1 LHHWHLHLECLILLL
16 WDLSSKRLEVLN
28 LLVSLA
34 LLSVK
39 HFIAFD
45 VAHVAHVAHISE
57 GKVVIEASLAGPVT
71 NSLLDLLGGSWGFR
85 CTARLLD
92 INFFRFGVF
101 RIFLKETFLFEFSSL
116 WGRHGQVSWHAFA
129 VIFGLRFF
137 ASVAFLSSLEVVVL
151 ALTAFPSS
159 VWELEVI
166 LLFVEE
172 CFSFL
177 DSFVGMEG
185 VEGWGEVSLVK
196 WLHTSSR
203 SSDLSKFINLGN
215 GWHLNLS
222 LNLLEWWEI
231 KLLRNLWEIFFSWLF
246 EALVGVAF
254 VLGADA

>member
-1 LHHWHLHLECLILLL
+1 M
-16 WDLSSKRLEVLN
+16 EVLN
-28 LLVSLA
+28 LLESLA

-45 VAHVAHVAHISE
+45 VAHVAHVAYISE
-57 GKVVIEASLAGPVT
+57 GKVVVEASLAGPVT
-71 NSLLDLLGGSWGFR
+71 NSLLDLLGGSWCFR
-85 CTARLLD
+85 CTARLLG
-92 INFFRFGVF
+92 INFFRFGIF

-129 VIFGLRFF
+129 VIFSLRFF
-137 ASVAFLSSLEVVVL
+137 ASMAFFSSLEVVVL
-151 ALTAFPSS
+151 ALAAFPSS
-159 VWELEVI
+159 VWELEVT

-185 VEGWGEVSLVK
+185 VEGWGEVSLMK
-196 WLHTSSR
+196 WLHASSR
-203 SSDLSKFINLGN
+203 SGDLSKFIDLSN

-231 KLLRNLWEIFFSWLF
+231 KLLRNLWEIFFSWLL

-254 VLGADA
+254 VLRADA

>member
-1 LHHWHLHLECLILLL
+1 M
-16 WDLSSKRLEVLN
+16 
-28 LLVSLA
+28 A

>member
-1 LHHWHLHLECLILLL
+1 
-16 WDLSSKRLEVLN
+16 LEVLN
-28 LLVSLA
+28 LLESLA

-57 GKVVIEASLAGPVT
+57 GKVVVEASLAGPVT
-71 NSLLDLLGGSWGFR
+71 NSLLDLLRGSWGFS
-85 CTARLLD
+85 CTARLLG
-92 INFFRFGVF
+92 INFFRFGIF

-137 ASVAFLSSLEVVVL
+137 ASMAFFSSLEVVVL
-151 ALTAFPSS
+151 ALAAFPSS

-185 VEGWGEVSLVK
+185 VEGWGEVGLMK
-196 WLHTSSR
+196 WLHASSR
-203 SSDLSKFINLGN
+203 SSYLSKFIDLSN

-231 KLLRNLWEIFFSWLF
+231 KLLRNLWEVFFSWLL

-254 VLGADA
+254 VLRADA